1 MWFAVKKPSTQFLK
15 EFPYEALNPVTEEA
29 VRIENKEQI
38 YDILMQCYDEAV
50 RRGFDIGEALYNQH
64 FFFSDPAH
72 HYDNECQNLIKKY
85 IFCDTFN
92 CPPYPSLQE
101 TPADL
106 VDNFL
111 LIKREIKKANVE
123 GN

>member
-1 MWFAVKKPSTQFLK
+1 
-15 EFPYEALNPVTEEA
+15 
-29 VRIENKEQI
+29 
-38 YDILMQCYDEAV
+38 MQCYDEAV

-111 LIKREIKKANVE
+111 LIKREIQKASVE